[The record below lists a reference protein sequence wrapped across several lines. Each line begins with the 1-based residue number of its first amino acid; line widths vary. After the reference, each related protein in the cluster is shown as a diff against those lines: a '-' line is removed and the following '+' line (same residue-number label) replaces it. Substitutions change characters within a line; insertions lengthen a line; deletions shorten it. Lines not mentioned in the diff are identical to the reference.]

1 MFFLALLLGSLV
13 PGVADSLS
21 YAPPV
26 LTVSGSDRVVPSEPI
41 ADLPV
46 GETLGDP
53 VPGGTPTPQSTRID
67 SLVFEIHGALE
78 GSKTLTAGDSM
89 VYVWAD
95 WLRDHVLHN
104 RTTTGTIERRL
115 LFQAG
120 SSLDSIRLAE
130 TERTLRLERF
140 LADARVRVSRGED
153 GRNTAVVE
161 TWDRWSTSIPT
172 GFNRSG
178 GELQWLLGASEANLL
193 GSGRK
198 VAGFYQSNVLRSS
211 WNVTFLDNAF
221 VHQGHSLA
229 ASLSEASDGRTWSVH
244 VGRPLINRFQ
254 DWAWMLEYDDAT
266 FNRVVWED
274 ATVWQELRRNHPAIR
289 ATDWSGGASGDGI
302 GRLDASS
309 IQDYQDFGALG
320 TYGGTSTRKV
330 RLWVQRVWGSDL
342 RFATGPLL
350 ESQFDSAG
358 ILLVSSHLPASL
370 LQEIRQSPRWAALRD
385 GSPEIDDRRLGW
397 QFLLRQDRW
406 IRRANFNNLKWSED
420 IPVGW
425 SLEGNVAQAVIS
437 RGEDRN
443 GTWLALGGRWTGLP
457 GDTYLSSSAGWVG
470 RTGGES
476 PYPDRQ
482 AFSWKTEA
490 RRLASPSLQ
499 GIVTASGDIVAN
511 APITSRLA
519 LGEDGGL
526 PGFPAHSFVGTT
538 RNLLGTEVRWTP
550 PLEALT
556 IAPAL
561 AGFAAAG
568 RVGDKIRPLGSGE
581 WHAGAGFGFRFG
593 LTRSISSVVNH
604 LSFARPLGP
613 EGGDWNELD
622 GWMISFGSKTS
633 L

>member
-1 MFFLALLLGSLV
+1 MFLLAIVLGGSV
-13 PGVADSLS
+13 PGVADSLPF
-21 YAPPV
+21 APSA
-26 LTVSGSDRVVPSEPI
+26 LTVSAASLEVPSESI
-41 ADLPV
+41 GDRPV
-46 GETLGDP
+46 GDSIGDP
-53 VPGGTPTPQSTRID
+53 VSSRPEIAVSPRID
-67 SLVFEIHGALE
+67 RLDIVIHGALE
-78 GSKTLTAGDSM
+78 GSKTLTAGDSL

-104 RTTTGTIERRL
+104 RTRTSTIERRL

-120 SSLDSIRLAE
+120 SPLDSIRLAE
-130 TERTLRLERF
+130 AERTLRLERF
-140 LADARVRVSRGED
+140 LADARIRIEPGDD

-161 TWDRWSTSIPT
+161 TWDRWSTSILT
-172 GFNRSG
+172 ALNRSG

-198 VAGFYQSNVLRSS
+198 VAGFYQSNALRTS
-211 WNVTFLDNAF
+211 WNASFLDNAF
-221 VHQGHSLA
+221 VRQGHTLSA
-229 ASLSEASDGRTWSVH
+229 NLSEASDGRTWSVQL
-244 VGRPLINRFQ
+244 GRPLTNRFQ

-266 FNRVVWED
+266 FDRTVWED
-274 ATVWQELRRNHPAIR
+274 ASVWQALRRHHPAIR
-289 ATDWSGGASGDGI
+289 PSDWSGGASGEQV
-302 GRLDASS
+302 GRLDATS

-320 TYGGTSTRKV
+320 TYGGTTTRKI
-330 RLWVQRVWGSDL
+330 RLWAQRIWGSDL
-342 RFATGPLL
+342 RLATGPLL

-358 ILLVSSHLPASL
+358 VLLVSSRLPASL
-370 LQEIRQSPRWAALRD
+370 LAEIRQSPRWTALRE

-406 IRRANFNNLKWSED
+406 IRRTNFNNLKWSED

-425 SLEGNVAQAVIS
+425 SMEGSVAHAVVS

-457 GDTYLSSSAGWVG
+457 GDTYLSGSAGWVG
-470 RTGGES
+470 RKGGES

-482 AFSWKTEA
+482 GFSWKAEA
-490 RRLASPSLQ
+490 RRLATPSLQ
-499 GIVTASGDIVAN
+499 GIVTASGDIVAD

-538 RNLLGTEVRWTP
+538 RNLLGTELRWTP

-568 RVGDKIRPLGSGE
+568 RVGETIRPLGSGD

-593 LTRSISSVVNH
+593 LTRSISGVVNH